1 MTDAVTPIVR
11 DLEDLLGADC
21 VLTATADI
29 ERYLVESRGLYRG
42 AAAAVVRPRDTRG
55 VADAV
60 AYCARNGISIV
71 ALGGNTG
78 LVGGGVPQGGIVI
91 SLERLSGIVDLDT
104 ADGTITVQA
113 GVTLQRVQQAA
124 EDAGYLFPLSLAA
137 EGSCTI
143 GGNVATNAGGT
154 AVLRYGNVRALVL
167 GLEVV
172 LADGRVLDMLTRL
185 HKDNAGYDLK
195 HLFIGSEG
203 TLGIVTAVVL
213 KLFPRPKHV
222 TTAFVGGDDL
232 HRIFGMFER
241 IRNEFA
247 DALVAFELVPHNG
260 LDLVYR
266 HMSGSARALSGD
278 HAWYALV
285 ELASPSEKLALGSQL
300 EEALADAIENDV
312 IADAVLAATE
322 SQRTALWALRENLA
336 EAQRCNGPSIKH
348 DISLPLSSIMAFI
361 DETTAACEAELEGA
375 QVCVFGH
382 LGDGN
387 LHFNIL
393 PPPEADPAVFLATTE
408 RFNRIVH
415 DRVRARRGSIA
426 AEHGVGMLKVDE
438 LTRYKDGLAIEV
450 MRAVKQSLDPQGIL
464 NPGKVLKAP
473 AVPNPDNETAL
484 P

>member
-1 MTDAVTPIVR
+1 MPLPDAAAAIVR
-11 DLEDLLGADC
+11 DLEDLLGEDC
-21 VLTATADI
+21 VLAAPADI
-29 ERYLVESRGLYRG
+29 EKYLVESRGLYRG
-42 AAAAVVRPRDTRG
+42 AAVAVVRPRDTRG

-60 AYCARNGISIV
+60 AYCARNRIAVV
-71 ALGGNTG
+71 AQGGNTG
-78 LVGGGVPQGGIVI
+78 LVGGGVPNGGIVV
-91 SLERLSGIVDLDT
+91 SLERLNGVLDLDA

-124 EDAGYLFPLSLAA
+124 EEAGCLFPLSLAA

-185 HKDNAGYDLK
+185 RKDNAGYDLN

-213 KLFPRPKHV
+213 KLFPRPKDV
-222 TTAFVGGDDL
+222 ATAFVGASRL
-232 HRIFGMFER
+232 HRIFAMFER
-241 IRNEFA
+241 IRGEFA
-247 DALVAFELVPHNG
+247 DSLVAFELVPRNG
-260 LDLVYR
+260 LELVLR
-266 HMSGSARALSGD
+266 HMPACVRPLSGE

-285 ELASPSEKLALGSQL
+285 ELASPSARSALGARL
-300 EEALADAIENDV
+300 EEALAQAIEDGE
-312 IADAVLAATE
+312 IADAVLAASE
-322 SQRTALWALRENLA
+322 SQRNALWALRENLT
-336 EAQRCNGPSIKH
+336 EAQRCDGPSIKH
-348 DISLPLSSIMAFI
+348 DISLPLSSLMTFI
-361 DETTAACEAELEGA
+361 DEATAVCEAEGVR
-375 QVCVFGH
+375 VCVFGH

-393 PPPEADPAVFLATTE
+393 PPPGADPDGFLATTA

-415 DRVRARRGSIA
+415 DRVGANRGSIA

-438 LTRYKDGLAIEV
+438 LLRYKDGLAIDV
-450 MRAVKQSLDPQGIL
+450 MRAVKQALDPQGIL
-464 NPGKVLKAP
+464 NPGKVLKRP
-473 AVPNPDNETAL
+473 A
-484 P
+484 